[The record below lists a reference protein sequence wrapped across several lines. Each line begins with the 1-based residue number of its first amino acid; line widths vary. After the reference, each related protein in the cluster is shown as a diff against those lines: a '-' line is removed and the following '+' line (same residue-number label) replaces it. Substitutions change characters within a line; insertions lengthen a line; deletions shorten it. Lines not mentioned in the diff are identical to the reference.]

1 MSEPEHASMT
11 EDFEL
16 EQYIHALTTSSNRIR
31 YLIFAV
37 AIAAAVVFVSFRH
50 GNKDGWT
57 VSRANLMRDA
67 LNADIWNPN
76 TGALVKGDQ
85 IKACAAEVE
94 KEPRLLFPWG
104 LEKRDKRIKEIS
116 AKYEFPQNDCWKLDY
131 VVFMVNLND
140 KKSVASWL
148 EKFEQAQ
155 VNGVIVKNVPFLGI
169 PFDVN
174 DLGIFSGLI
183 FTILMV
189 ALWFSMV
196 RHQENLYLSMWK
208 VHELT
213 KQSDGQHPD
222 GRANLLYHSLAM
234 AQLFTTPPTL
244 ARWETGLTDR
254 LPRLFFLIPLCMQ
267 GFFVWNDLNT
277 FDRGSM
283 VNGHAAV
290 AGWWIEVTSLVV
302 VALAGISCI
311 LHAWANDRLWIKT
324 FKIVNPDYRFKI
336 QPSLWEWLRLKPK
349 AQAPGWGVAVYQADQ
364 RYLYIADFWAGK
376 VWKVAESAGTPP
388 ELVARKRCRELGV
401 TKEGI
406 LYGEHIPYDP
416 PSKKWTYS
424 RWSLPADPDDDSPL
438 DKALPLGQG
447 ILRDGKGNRYRVDGR
462 GPGTVQILYKSFNS
476 AHGIGRPTVL
486 AGGCRGVR
494 DGAGKEAGFEWVQD
508 ITGDDEEN
516 LYLTDGGC
524 VRHVSPKGVVTTIG
538 GMPIGQKPRF
548 RRSRLLGIAVTP
560 AAFFAADY
568 DWHHIWKIPRD
579 GDEER
584 RHPVELWRT
593 GRYWSPAGLA
603 VAGEDLYIL
612 EHRPDS
618 LIGRALRW
626 IGPWSRVRKVRYKDE
641 KAEPIVLLTLG
652 WFPKAHGKA
661 GRGRLGTPEPG
672 SGAVPA

>member
-1 MSEPEHASMT
+1 
-11 EDFEL
+11 
-16 EQYIHALTTSSNRIR
+16 
-31 YLIFAV
+31 
-37 AIAAAVVFVSFRH
+37 
-50 GNKDGWT
+50 
-57 VSRANLMRDA
+57 
-67 LNADIWNPN
+67 
-76 TGALVKGDQ
+76 
-85 IKACAAEVE
+85 
-94 KEPRLLFPWG
+94 
-104 LEKRDKRIKEIS
+104 
-116 AKYEFPQNDCWKLDY
+116 
-131 VVFMVNLND
+131 
-140 KKSVASWL
+140 
-148 EKFEQAQ
+148 
-155 VNGVIVKNVPFLGI
+155 
-169 PFDVN
+169 
-174 DLGIFSGLI
+174 
-183 FTILMV
+183 
-189 ALWFSMV
+189 
-196 RHQENLYLSMWK
+196 
-208 VHELT
+208 
-213 KQSDGQHPD
+213 
-222 GRANLLYHSLAM
+222 
-234 AQLFTTPPTL
+234 
-244 ARWETGLTDR
+244 
-254 LPRLFFLIPLCMQ
+254 
-267 GFFVWNDLNT
+267 
-277 FDRGSM
+277 
-283 VNGHAAV
+283 
-290 AGWWIEVTSLVV
+290 
-302 VALAGISCI
+302 
-311 LHAWANDRLWIKT
+311 
-324 FKIVNPDYRFKI
+324 
-336 QPSLWEWLRLKPK
+336 
-349 AQAPGWGVAVYQADQ
+349 
-364 RYLYIADFWAGK
+364 
-376 VWKVAESAGTPP
+376 
-388 ELVARKRCRELGV
+388 
-401 TKEGI
+401 
-406 LYGEHIPYDP
+406 
-416 PSKKWTYS
+416 
-424 RWSLPADPDDDSPL
+424 
-438 DKALPLGQG
+438 
-447 ILRDGKGNRYRVDGR
+447 RVDGR